1 MEKNRCCRLRRVHS
15 LSVMAA
21 CALVCGAD
29 GDNAL
34 IESGKYTPPS
44 LMMTRHTKPGDVVFD
59 IDDTFAC
66 GWGSKNT
73 YGLDVDTK
81 SFTKCGA
88 GTLLLTTALNGSVV
102 NAGGDTRFGN
112 ALTCGA
118 ARGVRGVR
126 RALLPHGA
134 PPPPFRAGLQGV
146 DDARR

>member
-29 GDNAL
+29 GDNVL

-81 SFTKCGA
+81 SFTKCGV

-112 ALTCGA
+112 ALTCGVEIVEGEIA
-118 ARGVRGVR
+118 CKERNSHNFLGPRTILYWV
-126 RALLPHGA
+126 L
-134 PPPPFRAGLQGV
+134 
-146 DDARR
+146 